1 MTDDRS
7 PTGVMGM
14 AGNVSEWTA
23 TLEGSDRPVIRGGNF
38 GSLKDKKPDFEL
50 TRRATPL
57 LRLDR
62 NDRVGFRT
70 VADGAAPVAR

>member
-1 MTDDRS
+1 
-7 PTGVMGM
+7 M

-23 TLEGSDRPVIRGGNF
+23 TLIEGDRPVIRGGNF
-38 GSLKDKKPDFEL
+38 GSLKDKKPDFEV

-70 VADGAAPVAR
+70 VADGAAVPAK